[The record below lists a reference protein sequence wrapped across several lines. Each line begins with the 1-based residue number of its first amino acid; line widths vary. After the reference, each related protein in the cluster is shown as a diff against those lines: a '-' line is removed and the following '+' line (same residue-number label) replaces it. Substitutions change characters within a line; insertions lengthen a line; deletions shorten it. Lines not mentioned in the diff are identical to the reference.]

1 MISPFSFEI
10 PWLAIELYRNLGY
23 CVLGAA
29 TTFVLTD
36 MSKFT
41 VGRLRPHF
49 LSLCEADFSPEG
61 TSCTSADG
69 YQQFI
74 TGDAR
79 DIKTLCKTAFDKAQE
94 ESGEE
99 GVAALDKVDTKR

>member
-1 MISPFSFEI
+1 MTIDYCFSIEI

-49 LSLCEADFSPEG
+49 LNLCDPDLTTEGLCKSSP
-61 TSCTSADG
+61 DG
-69 YQQFI
+69 YPKFVE
-74 TGDAR
+74 GDER
-79 DIKTLCKTAFDKAQE
+79 DITKLCRSYIATEDDEVKRAKI
-94 ESGEE
+94 
-99 GVAALDKVDTKR
+99 DKVMRLL